1 MTQGALMS
9 LAREATSDFN
19 ALLRVQ
25 ALSDRELRRRGLT
38 ADEVAAIRGGFL
50 ERLAQAG
57 SFENGAWRPNGCCF
71 D

>member
-1 MTQGALMS
+1 MT

-25 ALSDRELRRRGLT
+25 ALSDEGLRDRGLT
-38 ADEVAAIRGGFL
+38 ADEVAAVRGGFL

-57 SFENGAWRPNGCCF
+57 SFEDGGWRPNGCCF